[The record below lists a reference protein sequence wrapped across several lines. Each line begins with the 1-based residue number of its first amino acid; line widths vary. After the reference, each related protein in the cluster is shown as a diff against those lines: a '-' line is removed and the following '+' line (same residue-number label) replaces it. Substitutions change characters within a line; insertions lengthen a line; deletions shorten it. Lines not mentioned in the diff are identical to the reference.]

1 MLIVFWLINEFFVY
15 VLNNFWLLKVLCVV
29 MGGGFLVEGVDGEE
43 LFIVLMKE
51 NILVFFWFEGKIL
64 FIDLRVKEIM
74 FLLIF

>member
-29 MGGGFLVEGVDGEE
+29 MGGGFLVEEVDGEE

-64 FIDLRVKEIM
+64 FIDLGVKEIM